1 MKYNN
6 RRSMIDFSDPFE
18 PRETYDVKSITSSI
32 ICFPQI
38 MPQLYDNDTCNHGY
52 VNHLLAISIFKVFRN
67 KILSLFR
74 FVYWF

>member
-1 MKYNN
+1 
-6 RRSMIDFSDPFE
+6 MIDFSDPFE

-52 VNHLLAISIFKVFRN
+52 VNHLLAISI
-67 KILSLFR
+67 S
-74 FVYWF
+74 